1 VRIAISYKYTM
12 FGAELKLACVTGS
25 QVWPNGTAKSMKEGI
40 IWFLFIEAMEGCII
54 VNKL

>member
-1 VRIAISYKYTM
+1 MRIAISYKYTM